1 MDKTEIS
8 KQLQWLMQI
17 AEEEELTRAIWALT
31 PEQKGSVVFK
41 EIGQQRYLSAL
52 RSGGIDNALMTRN
65 VFHID
70 PYFIV
75 SKFATDAAR
84 RGFLL
89 KIERGQL
96 DVAQKIKETFNL
108 PDEIPAPYTDPL
120 VKIEIDSSIDTGKVP
135 PLPPQGDKV

>member
-1 MDKTEIS
+1 
-8 KQLQWLMQI
+8 MQI
-17 AEEEELTRAIWALT
+17 AEEEELTRAIWALS
-31 PEQKGSVVFK
+31 PEQKGSAVFK

-70 PYFIV
+70 PYFII

-108 PDEIPAPYTDPL
+108 PDEIPAPNTNPL
-120 VKIEIDSSIDTGKVP
+120 VKNEMDSSIDSGKVP
-135 PLPPQGDKV
+135 PLPPKGD

>member
-1 MDKTEIS
+1 MDKSEID

-17 AEEEELTRAIWALT
+17 AEEEELTRAIWALS
-31 PEQKGSVVFK
+31 PEQKSSTVFK

-52 RSGGIDNALMTRN
+52 RSGGIDNALMTRT
-65 VFHID
+65 VFRID
-70 PYFIV
+70 PYFIT

-89 KIERGQL
+89 KIGRGQM

-108 PDEIPAPYTDPL
+108 PDEIPAPNTDPL
-120 VKIEIDSSIDTGKVP
+120 VKNEIESSIDSGKVP
-135 PLPPQGDKV
+135 PLPPKGD